1 MAQNQILKKILI
13 RVPNW
18 IGDAVMCL
26 PAIESLRALYPGA
39 GITVL
44 AKPWTAPVF
53 ENNPCVANI
62 LYYNA
67 GGEHKGVSSKLR
79 LVSEI
84 KQKRF
89 DLALLFQNAF
99 EAAFMAFLA
108 RIPERVGY
116 ARDLRTWLLTKPVPF
131 SEEIKKAHH
140 VFYYLNIV
148 KELGG
153 AFPVEPRPFI
163 RLRKEEL
170 DWARGFLGGKG
181 LSNGE
186 PLIGCSPGASF
197 GPAKRWAPGR
207 FSGALETLTRELS
220 ASGSA
225 STALIF
231 GGGDDIEAASLV
243 SEGLSERGI
252 RHLNLA
258 GKITLR
264 QFMAIAALL
273 KLFITNDSG
282 PMHIAAA
289 LGVPTVAVFG
299 STDPSLTGPIGN
311 QVRVVAKDLECS
323 PCFERVCGN
332 TEGVLYECLEA
343 VKGEDVVGAARSLL
357 GEVV

>member
-1 MAQNQILKKILI
+1 
-13 RVPNW
+13 
-18 IGDAVMCL
+18 
-26 PAIESLRALYPGA
+26 
-39 GITVL
+39 
-44 AKPWTAPVF
+44 
-53 ENNPCVANI
+53 
-62 LYYNA
+62 
-67 GGEHKGVSSKLR
+67 
-79 LVSEI
+79 
-84 KQKRF
+84 
-89 DLALLFQNAF
+89 
-99 EAAFMAFLA
+99 MAFLA

-131 SEEIKKAHH
+131 TEEIKKAHH

-197 GPAKRWAPGR
+197 GPAKRWAPER
-207 FSGALETLTRELS
+207 FSGALETLTRDLS
-220 ASGSA
+220 ASGSACSGSACSGSA

-273 KLFITNDSG
+273 KLFITN
-282 PMHIAAA
+282 
-289 LGVPTVAVFG
+289 
-299 STDPSLTGPIGN
+299 SLTGPIGN